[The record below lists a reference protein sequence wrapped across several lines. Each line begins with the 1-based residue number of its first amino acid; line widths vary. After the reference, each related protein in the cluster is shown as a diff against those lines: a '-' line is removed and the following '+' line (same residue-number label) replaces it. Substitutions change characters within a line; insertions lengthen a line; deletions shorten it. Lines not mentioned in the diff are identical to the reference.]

1 MNTNNSSKEVTVK
14 VPIALEQLIRTSNEL
29 LKNYQTKL
37 MERIQLAN
45 SEIMEIFNLDPSA
58 GWTLDMERMVYTRP
72 LAEEDTVK
80 K

>member
-1 MNTNNSSKEVTVK
+1 MNTNNSSKEVTVN
-14 VPIALEQLIRTSNEL
+14 VPVALEQLIRTSNEL

-45 SEIMEIFNLDPSA
+45 SEMMQILNLDPST

-72 LAEEDTVK
+72 LAEEDTLK